1 MGRCGACVA
10 VRFFRNGFRGGC
22 LAPCSIERNNVPET
36 VSFSAGVA
44 SRYATALFELAKE
57 SAELSKVEQDLD
69 ALKRALGESSDLRT
83 LISSP
88 IYSRDD
94 QVAAI
99 TALAGHMELTPIVTG
114 TLGVMA
120 EKRRLFALPQLIDLV
135 RSMVAAENGEVTAQ
149 VSVPK
154 PLSGIQVERLGSQ
167 LGEVLGSEVKKV
179 NVEQTVDESL
189 VGGLVI
195 RVGSKMVDSS
205 IRSKLSRLRNAMKE
219 VG

>member
-1 MGRCGACVA
+1 M
-10 VRFFRNGFRGGC
+10 
-22 LAPCSIERNNVPET
+22 PET
-36 VSFSAGVA
+36 VSLSAVVA

-57 SAELSKVEQDLD
+57 SAELSTVEHDLD
-69 ALKRALGESSDLRT
+69 ALQRALEESPDLRD

-88 IYSRDD
+88 IYSRND

-99 TALAGHMELTPIVTG
+99 TALAGHMELTQIVTG

-120 EKRRLFALPQLIDLV
+120 EKRRLFALPQLIELV
-135 RSMVAAENGEVTAQ
+135 RSMVAAENGEVTAH

-154 PLSGIQVERLGSQ
+154 PLSGNQVERLGSQ
-167 LGEVLGSEVKKV
+167 LGGVLGREVKKV
-179 NVEQTVDESL
+179 KVEQTVDESL

-205 IRSKLSRLRNAMKE
+205 IRSKLSRLRNAMRE

>member
-1 MGRCGACVA
+1 M
-10 VRFFRNGFRGGC
+10 
-22 LAPCSIERNNVPET
+22 PES
-36 VSFSAGVA
+36 VSLSAGIA

-57 SAELSKVEQDLD
+57 SAELSKVEHDLD
-69 ALKRALGESSDLRT
+69 ALGRALEESSDLRD

-94 QVAAI
+94 QVGAV
-99 TALAGHMELTPIVTG
+99 TALAGHMELTTVVTG

-120 EKRRLFALPQLIDLV
+120 RKRRLFALPQLIELV
-135 RSMVAAENGEVTAQ
+135 RSMVAAENGEVTAH

-154 PLSGIQVERLGSQ
+154 PLSGNQVERLGSQ
-167 LGEVLGSEVKKV
+167 LGAVLGHEVNKV
-179 NVEQTVDESL
+179 KIEQTVDESL

-195 RVGSKMVDSS
+195 RVGSRMVDSS
-205 IRSKLSRLRNAMKE
+205 IRSKLSRLRNAMRE